1 MKHIAALTRQGIV
14 SAEGRPTSGMM
25 DINGRKLYVE
35 TYGNIERPAIAFL
48 HGGPGTSCVEQ
59 REMASLLGERYF
71 IVSFD
76 QFGVFRS
83 EAPQEGE
90 RFGMREHIDQ
100 LEELRKALGLRSWSL
115 LGHSYGG
122 MLVCYYTYYY
132 PRSID
137 VAMYENPSWCFYDDV
152 KYLAQMYIDLYF
164 DDHPDEKEGLA
175 AAQYILN
182 KDYSGH
188 EDEAMW
194 DILKAQSYVKDKRV
208 TMYMHSIEP
217 DAYFNTFEDC
227 FRELEMTDEDK
238 AEMDRKELAHLNALN
253 SAGEINENHR
263 AKIAAIQ
270 NPSLLLV
277 GQYDPVCPET
287 EREFFRHSALN
298 GEVVVLPNSAH
309 HPRLENKEMYKD
321 AVFAFMKRHVG

>member
-1 MKHIAALTRQGIV
+1 MKHIDELTRQDIV
-14 SAEGRPTSGMM
+14 SAGGRPASGMM
-25 DINGRKLYVE
+25 NINGRKLYVE

-71 IVSFD
+71 VVSFD

-100 LEELRKALGLRSWSL
+100 LEGLRKTLGLRSWSL

-122 MLVCYYTYYY
+122 MLVCYYTYHY

-137 VAMYENPSWCFYDDV
+137 VAIYENPSWCFYDDV

-164 DDHPDEKEGLA
+164 KEHFDAEGLA

-182 KDYSGH
+182 KNYSGH
-188 EDEAMW
+188 EAEAMW
-194 DILKAQSYVKDKRV
+194 DILKAQSYVKDKRI

-217 DAYFNTFEDC
+217 RAYFDLFEDC
-227 FRELEMTDEDK
+227 FREFETNEEDK
-238 AEMDRKELAHLNALN
+238 KKMDQKELAHLNALN
-253 SAGEINENHR
+253 SVGEINENHR
-263 AKIAAIQ
+263 PKIAAIQ
-270 NPSLLLV
+270 NPSLLIV
-277 GQYDPVCPET
+277 GQYDPVCPEP
-287 EREFFRHSALN
+287 EREFFRRSAPN
-298 GEVVVLPNSAH
+298 GEVIVLPNSAH
-309 HPRLENKEMYKD
+309 HPRLEDKEMYRN
-321 AVFAFMKRHVG
+321 AVFAFMKQHVG